1 MNPDEQSRSDELC
14 VVCDKD
20 TSGGRGFMT
29 LHLEGRHIALCC
41 PQCQKV
47 YQENS
52 SLYIRRQR
60 TRDVISDVKRALDG
74 NKAE

>member
-1 MNPDEQSRSDELC
+1 MSSDETC
-14 VVCDKD
+14 AVCGKD

-29 LHLEGRHIALCC
+29 LHLEGRHLALCC

-47 YQENS
+47 YQENPA
-52 SLYIRRQR
+52 LYIRRQR